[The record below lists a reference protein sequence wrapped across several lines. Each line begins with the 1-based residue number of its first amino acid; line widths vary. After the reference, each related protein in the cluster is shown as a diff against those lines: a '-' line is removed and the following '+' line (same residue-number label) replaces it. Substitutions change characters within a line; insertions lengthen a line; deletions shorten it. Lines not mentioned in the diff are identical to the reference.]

1 MAAIQNTE
9 ITSVCTPKAPERG
22 ALHGH
27 SLSKPNGQS
36 TTSGM
41 GTAQS
46 TRREAE
52 RDHKGRV
59 ARSRQKVT
67 ANWHQAK
74 RTEKDISMECCPRIS
89 ECCL

>member
-67 ANWHQAK
+67 LQTGIRQRGQKKIFLWNVAPA
-74 RTEKDISMECCPRIS
+74 
-89 ECCL
+89 